1 MNPVIDR
8 ATALERLDGD
18 TELLRELIA
27 LFLGEAAALL
37 STIRT
42 GLAERDAVIV
52 RQAAHSLKGA
62 AANLAAIPVFAA
74 AKQLEDLGRDGDL
87 SSAAAVFATLE
98 AEVERLTRS
107 GESAVVG
114 SPSSG

>member
-1 MNPVIDR
+1 MNPVIDK
-8 ATALERLDGD
+8 AAALKRLDGD

-27 LFLGEAAALL
+27 LFLEEAPALL
-37 STIRT
+37 ATIRA
-42 GLAERDAVIV
+42 GLAEGNAVTV

-62 AANLAAIPVFAA
+62 AANLAAIAIFVA

-87 SSAAAVFATLE
+87 GPAAAVFATLE

-107 GESAVVG
+107 AESVVAD